1 VPVCGS
7 EQVVGALFDV
17 EAACTARPRPYVIGR
32 TNQEV
37 AMRTR
42 RLGKPGL
49 AVSAIG
55 LRCMAMQR
63 RAFLLASAS
72 SVVGL
77 ALSACSGPPRRS
89 SAARSSSS
97 GSAAQTPRGK
107 VLLVFFSRAG
117 ENYFYGGR
125 KDLAVGN
132 TEVVARMIE
141 DVLGCEVFQIQPV
154 DPYPDSYDATVQRNV
169 REQEQNARP
178 EIAQLPA
185 SLDAHDTILLGSPVW
200 NVRAPRIMLTF
211 VERYDF
217 SGKTIYPFTTH
228 AMSGLGRVVD
238 EYTAACRG
246 ATLGEALAIQGE
258 EAADSRFAIEAWLRR
273 IGLVDG

>member
-1 VPVCGS
+1 MQTRNGGRGNLKGPALGPVRMG
-7 EQVVGALFDV
+7 
-17 EAACTARPRPYVIGR
+17 
-32 TNQEV
+32 
-37 AMRTR
+37 
-42 RLGKPGL
+42 LGFGN
-49 AVSAIG
+49 VSV
-55 LRCMAMQR
+55 QR

-72 SVVGL
+72 SALGL
-77 ALSACSGPPRRS
+77 ALGACSGPPRRS

-97 GSAAQTPRGK
+97 GTAAQTPRGK
-107 VLLVFFSRAG
+107 ALLVFFSRAG

-125 KDLAVGN
+125 KDLTVGN

-141 DVLGCEVFQIQPV
+141 DMLGCEVFQIQPV

-185 SLDAHDTILLGSPVW
+185 SIDAHDTLLIGSPVW

-211 VERYDF
+211 AERYDF
-217 SGKTIYPFTTH
+217 TGKTIYPFTTH

-258 EAADSRFAIEAWLRR
+258 EAAGSRSDIEAWLRR
-273 IGLVDG
+273 IGLANG